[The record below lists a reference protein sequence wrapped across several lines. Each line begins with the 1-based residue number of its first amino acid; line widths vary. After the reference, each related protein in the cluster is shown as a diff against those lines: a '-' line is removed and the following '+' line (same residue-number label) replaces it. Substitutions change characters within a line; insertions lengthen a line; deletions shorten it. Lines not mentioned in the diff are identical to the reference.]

1 MNRSGM
7 KSLSEK
13 CNYQCVEIEEK
24 DWLVL
29 EHIWLELARVEQSS
43 MVLHKDFT
51 HDVFISNGL
60 K

>member
-1 MNRSGM
+1 M

-13 CNYQCVEIEEK
+13 YNYQCMEREEK

-29 EHIWLELARVEQSS
+29 EYMWFELARVEQSS
-43 MVLHKDFT
+43 KVLHKDFT

>member
-1 MNRSGM
+1 M

-29 EHIWLELARVEQSS
+29 ERIWLELAQVEQSS